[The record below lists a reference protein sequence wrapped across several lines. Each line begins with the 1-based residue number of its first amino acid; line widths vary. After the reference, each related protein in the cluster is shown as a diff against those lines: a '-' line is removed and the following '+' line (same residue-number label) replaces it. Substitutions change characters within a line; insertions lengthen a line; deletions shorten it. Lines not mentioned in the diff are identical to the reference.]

1 MRFVGFIVL
10 LAFGIAGLP
19 VEGTAQSR
27 FFTIEQ
33 NFDRPGYDFWNAP
46 SGGAA
51 DCSFACQAENKC
63 RAFTFVRPGR
73 HDPFGRCFLKSAVPK
88 AIRNNCCTSGVRR
101 AAPRPID

>member
-33 NFDRPGYDFWNAP
+33 NFNRPGHDLRIAP
-46 SGGAA
+46 AIGAA
-51 DCSFACQAENKC
+51 DCSFACQAEQKC
-63 RAFTFVRPGR
+63 RVFTFVRPGR
-73 HDPFGRCFLKSAVPK
+73 HDPFGRCFLKYAVPK
-88 AIRNNCCTSGVRR
+88 AVRDNCCTSGVRKAVPVR
-101 AAPRPID
+101 